1 MPFGWSFQLLHVVSD
16 GREVVRITILPDVS
30 VESAEG
36 VSLLF
41 AVGGDEVVAI
51 EHFRFPVRQA
61 VGRFAEK
68 VGREDLLV
76 VETP

>member
-41 AVGGDEVVAI
+41 AVGGDEVFAI
-51 EHFRFPVRQA
+51 EHFRLPVRQT
-61 VGRFAEK
+61 VGWFAEK